1 MPRQEST
8 AKNRKTVGV
17 FVSQMG
23 RVWGLDYMSAI
34 KDAAEARDINLIY
47 FVGGK
52 PSAITTPGQMLP
64 SYGLYD
70 LAQTADLSG
79 LILSA
84 DLGHGISG
92 EEIRQ
97 FARSF
102 HKIPLTATALEVENI
117 PNLMADNVGGMRM
130 LIRHLIETHGY
141 KRIAFI
147 CGPKGQVEAEQR
159 LFAYREELKAHGIE
173 YDGRLIAQGDY
184 SPESG
189 RAAIQKLMEGR
200 KVKFDA
206 VAAANDRMAFGAMET
221 LRSYGLDIPGDVAV
235 TGFDDV
241 REARSLGVPL
251 TTIRQPFY
259 DLGKKTFETLLKVID
274 GDTEPTLTTIPTGL
288 VIRWSCGC
296 QPRFIKQAQISRE
309 EVARTGTLEN
319 KQDASIRAMFEAS
332 SAPMTSKNI
341 LNGVYRQAW
350 ETFLMVMRGE
360 RVAESFLASIER
372 AILTLQKYNDDPSDW
387 HNVLS
392 VFRRH
397 ALAGILDKDTTL
409 QAENLFQQARMVI
422 GELSQRYQAYQ
433 RLELEQEEQVLQAFS
448 FDMAPAMNLREI
460 GSAIQKNFPAMG
472 VERLYVMFYDKI
484 ARPQSA
490 LLPPLQNHHLFLQY
504 ENGKCEL
511 FSEQPKVATGHL
523 IPSARIPAD
532 RRYTAVVLPLTLA
545 QSRFGFMWI
554 ETKTGNWEVCNRV
567 RNLLSS
573 ALLRTMLVDQREAAQ
588 REVERLLQEAKQRAE
603 ELDRLYQNEQKR
615 RHEADALSKAARNL
629 STVLNIE
636 ELPQKILEQLLLVLP
651 YERGALLMEER
662 DGTVSILAHRGFPD
676 DRRAN
681 ELRVQ
686 INPGGVYDQIAQSGE
701 VKVVDDVTKEKGWTQ
716 VDWLPVHHSWVGLP
730 LFAKNKVIGMLSLT
744 RAPKAAFSAD
754 DLLLASTFAM
764 QAAIAMQNARL
775 YDDQARFNEMME
787 HMVEQRVEELHS
799 ALTTLEK
806 LDKNKTSFIQVAA
819 HELRTPITVIKG
831 NLGILKASEAIQSN
845 EMYSQVAEGALK
857 GTDRLL
863 QIVNAML
870 DVAKLETQA
879 ITPYLEPTIPGLV
892 LQLVQKEYKNDLKER
907 NITLTVESGIGQLP
921 QVMADP
927 QLLQKALDAI
937 VVNAIKF
944 TPDGGQITISGQTVQ
959 DERKGPCIELR
970 IADTGIGI
978 DPANHKVIFEKL
990 HQVGKVELH
999 SSGRTKFKG
1008 GGPGLGLAIAAGI
1021 IKAHDGRIWVES
1033 PGCDEEKLPGSTFF
1047 IRIPIGNTT
1056 AVT

>member
-1 MPRQEST
+1 MPRQES
-8 AKNRKTVGV
+8 AGKSRKTVGV
-17 FVSQMG
+17 FVSQAG

-34 KDAAEARDINLIY
+34 TDAAETHDINLIC

-52 PSAITTPGQMLP
+52 PTAITTPGQMSP

-70 LAQTADLSG
+70 LAQTADLAG
-79 LILSA
+79 IILSA
-84 DLGHGISG
+84 DLGHGVPG
-92 EEIRQ
+92 EDIRQ

-102 HKIPLTATALEVENI
+102 QKIPITATALEVEQA
-117 PNLMADNVGGMRM
+117 PNLLVDSVGGMRM
-130 LIRHLIETHGY
+130 LVRHLIETHGY

-147 CGPKGQVEAEQR
+147 CGPKRQMEAEQR

-173 YDGRLIAQGDY
+173 YDERLVVQGDY

-189 RAAIQKLMEGR
+189 RAAIRKLMEGR

-206 VAAANDRMAFGAMET
+206 VAAANDRMAFGAMEM
-221 LRSYGLDIPGDVAV
+221 LRNYGLHIPSDVAV

-251 TTIRQPFY
+251 TTVRQPFY
-259 DLGKKTFETLLKVID
+259 DLGKNTFETLLKVIS
-274 GDTEPTLTTIPTGL
+274 GDSEPTLTTIPTGV

-296 QPRFIKQAQISRE
+296 QPRFIQQAQISRE

-319 KQDASIRAMFEAS
+319 KQGVSIRAMFEAS
-332 SAPMTSKNI
+332 GAPMTSKTA
-341 LNGVYRQAW
+341 LTKVYNQVW
-350 ETFLMVMRGE
+350 ETFLLALRGE
-360 RVAESFLASIER
+360 RVAESFLASIEQ
-372 AILTLQKYNDDPSDW
+372 AILTLQKYNDDPGDW

-397 ALAGILDKDTTL
+397 ALAGILDKDATL
-409 QAENLFQQARMVI
+409 QAENLFQQARMLV

-433 RLELEQEEQVLQAFS
+433 RLELEQEEQLLQNFS
-448 FDMAPAMNLREI
+448 FDMAPAMSLHEI

-472 VERLYVMFYDKI
+472 IERLYVMFYDKI
-484 ARPQSA
+484 ARPQSS
-490 LLPPLQNHHLFLQY
+490 LLPPSQNHQLFLQY
-504 ENGKCEL
+504 DNGKCDL
-511 FSEQPKVATGHL
+511 FTEQPKIATGHL
-523 IPSARIPAD
+523 IPGSSIPTD
-532 RRYTAVVLPLTLA
+532 RRYTAVVMPLALA

-554 ETKTGNWEVCNRV
+554 ETKTGDWEVCTRV

-588 REVERLLQEAKQRAE
+588 REVERLLHEAKQRAE
-603 ELDRLYQNEQKR
+603 ELDRLYQNEQER
-615 RHEADALSKAARNL
+615 RREADALSKAARNL
-629 STVLNIE
+629 STVIRVE
-636 ELPQKILEQLLLVLP
+636 EVPQKILEQLLLVLP

-662 DGTVSILAHRGFPD
+662 DGTISVLAQRGFPD
-676 DRRAN
+676 DQRAQD
-681 ELRVQ
+681 LRVQ
-686 INPGGVYDQIAQSGE
+686 INPGGVYDQIARTSE
-701 VKVVDDVTKEKGWTQ
+701 VMVVDDVTKEKGWTQ

-730 LFAKNKVIGMLSLT
+730 LFAKNKVVGMLSLT
-744 RAPKAAFSAD
+744 RANKAAFTAD

-775 YDDQARFNEMME
+775 YDDQAKFNELME

-819 HELRTPITVIKG
+819 HELRTPITVMKGYLGMLKG
-831 NLGILKASEAIQSN
+831 NPSIQEQEALLQA
-845 EMYSQVAEGALK
+845 VEGVMK
-857 GTDRLL
+857 GTDRLH

-870 DVAKLETQA
+870 DVAKLESQA
-879 ITPYLEPTIPGLV
+879 ITPHIEPTIVGLV

-907 NITLTVESGIGQLP
+907 NITLKVESSISQLP

-944 TPDGGQITISGQTVQ
+944 TPDGGAVTIGGETAQ

-1008 GGPGLGLAIAAGI
+1008 GGPGLGLSIAAGI
-1021 IKAHDGRIWVES
+1021 IKAHDGKIWVES
-1033 PGCDEEKLPGSTFF
+1033 PGHDEEKLPGSTFF
-1047 IRIPIGNTT
+1047 IRIPIKSQS
-1056 AVT
+1056 

>member
-8 AKNRKTVGV
+8 AKVRKTVGV
-17 FVSQMG
+17 FVSQVG

-34 KDAAEARDINLIY
+34 TDVAEAHDINLIC

-52 PSAITTPGQMLP
+52 PTAITTPGQMSP

-70 LAQTADLSG
+70 LAETADLAG
-79 LILSA
+79 IILSA
-84 DLGHGISG
+84 DLGHGVPG

-97 FARSF
+97 FAQTF
-102 HKIPLTATALEVENI
+102 KKIPMTATALEVEHI
-117 PNLMADNVGGMRM
+117 PSLMADSVGGMRM
-130 LIRHLIETHGY
+130 LIRHLIEVHGY
-141 KRIAFI
+141 RRIAFI
-147 CGPKGQVEAEQR
+147 CGPKRQVEAEQR

-173 YDGRLIAQGDY
+173 YDERLVVQGDY

-200 KVKFDA
+200 KVKFEA
-206 VAAANDRMAFGAMET
+206 VAAANDRMAFGAMEM
-221 LRSYGLDIPGDVAV
+221 LRNYGLNIPSDVAV

-251 TTIRQPFY
+251 TTVRQPFY
-259 DLGKKTFETLLKVID
+259 DLGKNTFETLLKVMD
-274 GDTEPTLTTIPTGL
+274 GDSEPTLTTIPTG
-288 VIRWSCGC
+288 VVVRWSCGC
-296 QPRFIKQAQISRE
+296 QPRFIQQAQISRE

-319 KQDASIRAMFEAS
+319 KQEASIRAMFEAS
-332 SAPMTSKNI
+332 GAPMTAKNA
-341 LNGVYRQAW
+341 LNNTYRQAW

-360 RVAESFLASIER
+360 QVAEAFLASIER
-372 AILTLQKYNDDPSDW
+372 AILTLQKFNDDPGDW

-392 VFRRH
+392 IFRRH
-397 ALAGILDKDTTL
+397 ALAGIVHKDATL
-409 QAENLFQQARMVI
+409 QAENLFQQARMLV

-433 RLELEQEEQVLQAFS
+433 RLELEQQEQVLQNFS
-448 FDMAPAMNLREI
+448 FDMAPAMSLHEI

-472 VERLYVMFYDKI
+472 IERLYVMFYDKI

-490 LLPPLQNHHLFLQY
+490 LLPPSQNHQLFLQY

-511 FSEQPKVATGHL
+511 FTEQPKLATGHL
-523 IPSARIPAD
+523 IPHSSLPTH
-532 RRYTAVVLPLTLA
+532 RRYTAVVMPLALA

-554 ETKTGNWEVCNRV
+554 ETKDNDWEVCTRV

-588 REVERLLQEAKQRAE
+588 RQVERLLYEAKQRAE
-603 ELDRLYQNEQKR
+603 ELDRLYQNEQER
-615 RHEADALSKAARNL
+615 RREADALSKAARNL
-629 STVLNIE
+629 STVISVDE
-636 ELPQKILEQLLLVLP
+636 VPKKILEQLLLVLP

-662 DGTVSILAHRGFPD
+662 DGTISVLAQHGFPD
-676 DRRAN
+676 GQRAQD
-681 ELRVQ
+681 LRIQ
-686 INPGGVYDQIAQSGE
+686 INPGGVYDQIARTGE
-701 VKVVDDVTKEKGWTQ
+701 VKVVDDVTQEKGWTQ

-730 LFAKNKVIGMLSLT
+730 LFAKNRVVGMLSLT
-744 RAPKAAFSAD
+744 RAPKAAFTAD

-764 QAAIAMQNARL
+764 QAAIALQNARL
-775 YDDQARFNEMME
+775 YDDQAKFNELME

-831 NLGILKASEAIQSN
+831 NLGILKTLETIQAN
-845 EMYSQVAEGALK
+845 EMYSQIVEGALK

-870 DVAKLETQA
+870 DVAKLESQA
-879 ITPYLEPTIPGLV
+879 ITPHMEPTVIGLV
-892 LQLVQKEYKNDLKER
+892 LQLVQKEYKDDLKER
-907 NITLTVESGIGQLP
+907 NITLTVESSVSQLP
-921 QVMADP
+921 QIMADP
-927 QLLQKALDAI
+927 QLMQKALDAV

-944 TPDGGQITISGQTVQ
+944 TPDGGKITIHGETVQ
-959 DERKGPCIELR
+959 DERKGACIEIR
-970 IADTGIGI
+970 ITDTGIGI

-1008 GGPGLGLAIAAGI
+1008 GGPGLGLSIAAGI
-1021 IKAHDGRIWVES
+1021 VKAHDGKIWVES
-1033 PGCDEEKLPGSTFF
+1033 PGHDEEKLPGSTFF
-1047 IRIPIGNTT
+1047 IRIPIKTV
-1056 AVT
+1056 A

>member
-8 AKNRKTVGV
+8 AKGRQTVGV
-17 FVSQMG
+17 FVSQVG

-34 KDAAEARDINLIY
+34 TDAAEAHDINLVC

-52 PSAITTPGQMLP
+52 PMAITTPGQLSP

-70 LAQTADLSG
+70 LAQTADLAG
-79 LILSA
+79 IILSA
-84 DLGHGISG
+84 DLGHGIPG
-92 EEIRQ
+92 EDIRQ
-97 FARSF
+97 FIQSF
-102 HKIPLTATALEVENI
+102 GQTPMTATALEVENI
-117 PNLMADNVGGMRM
+117 PSLIVDNVGGMRM

-147 CGPKGQVEAEQR
+147 CGPNRQVEAEQR

-173 YDGRLIAQGDY
+173 YDERLVVQGDY

-189 RAAIQKLMEGR
+189 RAAIKKLMEGR

-221 LRSYGLDIPGDVAV
+221 LRSYGLNIPSDVAV

-251 TTIRQPFY
+251 TTVKQPFY
-259 DLGKKTFETLLKVID
+259 DLGKNTFETLLKVIQ

-288 VIRWSCGC
+288 VVRWSCGC
-296 QPRFIKQAQISRE
+296 QPRFIQQAQISRE

-319 KQDASIRAMFEAS
+319 KQEISIRAMFEAS
-332 SAPMTSKNI
+332 GAPMPSKNA

-350 ETFLMVMRGE
+350 ETFLLVMRGE
-360 RVAESFLASIER
+360 QVAESFLASIEQ
-372 AILTLQKYNDDPSDW
+372 AILTLQKYNGDPGDW

-397 ALAGILDKDTTL
+397 ALAGIIHKDATL
-409 QAENLFQQARMVI
+409 QAENLFQQARMLV

-433 RLELEQEEQVLQAFS
+433 RLELEQQEQVLQNFS
-448 FDMAPAMNLREI
+448 FAMAPAMSLHEI
-460 GSAIQKNFPAMG
+460 GSAIQHNFPAMG

-490 LLPPLQNHHLFLQY
+490 LLPPSQHHQLFLQY

-511 FSEQPKVATGHL
+511 FTEQPKLATGHL
-523 IPSARIPAD
+523 IPGGSIPAD
-532 RRYTAVVLPLTLA
+532 RRYTAVVMPLALA

-554 ETKTGNWEVCNRV
+554 ETKTGDWEVCTRV

-588 REVERLLQEAKQRAE
+588 RQIERLLHEAKQRAE
-603 ELDRLYQNEQKR
+603 ELDRLYQNEQER
-615 RHEADALSKAARNL
+615 RREADALSKAARNL
-629 STVLNIE
+629 STVISVDE
-636 ELPQKILEQLLLVLP
+636 VPRKILEQLMLVLP

-662 DGTVSILAHRGFPD
+662 DGTISVLAQRGFPD
-676 DRRAN
+676 DQRAQD
-681 ELRVQ
+681 LRVQ
-686 INPGGVYDQIAQSGE
+686 INQGGVYDQIARSGE
-701 VKVVDDVTKEKGWTQ
+701 AIVIDDVTQEKSWTQ
-716 VDWLPVHHSWVGLP
+716 VDWLPVHHSWVGMP
-730 LFAKNKVIGMLSLT
+730 LFAKNRVIGMLSLT
-744 RAPKAAFSAD
+744 RAPKAAFTAD

-775 YDDQARFNEMME
+775 YDDQAKFNELME

-819 HELRTPITVIKG
+819 HELRTPITIMKGYLGMLKG
-831 NLGILKASEAIQSN
+831 NPSIQEQEALFQAVDGV
-845 EMYSQVAEGALK
+845 MK
-857 GTDRLL
+857 GTDRLH

-870 DVAKLETQA
+870 DVAKLESQA
-879 ITPYLEPTIPGLV
+879 ITPHMEPTIVGLV

-907 NITLTVESGIGQLP
+907 NITLAVESGISQLP

-944 TPDGGQITISGQTVQ
+944 TPDGGKVTVSGETVQ
-959 DERKGPCIELR
+959 DERKGPCIEIR
-970 IADTGIGI
+970 VSDTGIGI

-1008 GGPGLGLAIAAGI
+1008 GGPGLGLSIAAGI
-1021 IKAHDGRIWVES
+1021 VKAHDGKTWVES
-1033 PGCDEEKLPGSTFF
+1033 PGHDEKTLPGSTFF
-1047 IRIPIGNTT
+1047 IRIPIK
-1056 AVT
+1056 

>member
-1 MPRQEST
+1 MPRQES
-8 AKNRKTVGV
+8 AGKGRKTVGV
-17 FVSQMG
+17 FVSQVG

-34 KDAAEARDINLIY
+34 TDSAETHDINLIY

-52 PSAITTPGQMLP
+52 PTAITTPGQMSP

-70 LAQTADLSG
+70 LAQTADLAG
-79 LILSA
+79 IILSA
-84 DLGHGISG
+84 DLGHGIPG

-97 FARSF
+97 FAQGF
-102 HKIPLTATALEVENI
+102 GKIPTTATALEVEHA
-117 PNLMADNVGGMRM
+117 PSLMVDSVGGMRM
-130 LIRHLIETHGY
+130 LIRHLIEAHGY
-141 KRIAFI
+141 QRIAFI
-147 CGPKGQVEAEQR
+147 CGPKRQVEAEQR

-173 YDGRLIAQGDY
+173 YDERLVAQGDY

-206 VAAANDRMAFGAMET
+206 VAAANDRMAFGAMEM
-221 LRSYGLDIPGDVAV
+221 LRSYGLNIPSDVAV

-251 TTIRQPFY
+251 TTVRQPFY
-259 DLGKKTFETLLKVID
+259 DLGKNTFETLLKVID
-274 GDTEPTLTTIPTGL
+274 GDTEPTLTTIPTSL
-288 VIRWSCGC
+288 VARWSCGC
-296 QPRFIKQAQISRE
+296 QPRFIQQAQISRE

-319 KQDASIRAMFEAS
+319 KQEASIRAMFEAS
-332 SAPMTSKNI
+332 GAPMTSKIALTKAYNQ
-341 LNGVYRQAW
+341 VW
-350 ETFLMVMRGE
+350 ENFLLALRGKQT
-360 RVAESFLASIER
+360 AESFLASIEQ
-372 AILTLQKYNDDPSDW
+372 AILTLQKYNDDPGDW

-397 ALAGILDKDTTL
+397 ALAGILHKDAAL
-409 QAENLFQQARMVI
+409 QAENLFQQARMLI

-433 RLELEQEEQVLQAFS
+433 RLELEQQEQVLQNFS
-448 FDMAPAMNLREI
+448 FAMAPAMSLHEI
-460 GSAIQKNFPAMG
+460 GSAIQQNFPAMG
-472 VERLYVMFYDKI
+472 IERLYVMFYDKI

-490 LLPPLQNHHLFLQY
+490 LLPPSQNHQLFLQY

-511 FSEQPKVATGHL
+511 FTEQPKLATGHL
-523 IPSARIPAD
+523 IPGSSIPTD
-532 RRYTAVVLPLTLA
+532 RRYTAVVMPLALA

-554 ETKTGNWEVCNRV
+554 ETKTRDWEVCART

-588 REVERLLQEAKQRAE
+588 REVERLLHEAKQRAE
-603 ELDRLYQNEQKR
+603 ELDRLYQNEQER
-615 RHEADALSKAARNL
+615 RREADALSKAARNL
-629 STVLNIE
+629 SSVINVE
-636 ELPQKILEQLLLVLP
+636 ELPKKILEQLAFVLP

-662 DGTVSILAHRGFPD
+662 DGTISILAQRGFPD
-676 DRRAN
+676 DQRVQD
-681 ELRVQ
+681 LRVQ
-686 INPGGVYDQIAQSGE
+686 INPGGVYDQIARAGE
-701 VKVVDDVTKEKGWTQ
+701 VKVVDDVTREKGWTQ
-716 VDWLPVHHSWVGLP
+716 VDWLPIHHSWVGLP
-730 LFAKNKVIGMLSLT
+730 LFAKNKVVGMLSLT
-744 RAPKAAFSAD
+744 RAAKAAFTAD

-775 YDDQARFNEMME
+775 YDDQAKFNELME

-819 HELRTPITVIKG
+819 HELRTPITVMKGYLGMLKG
-831 NLGILKASEAIQSN
+831 NPSIQ
-845 EMYSQVAEGALK
+845 EQGDLFQAVDGVMK
-857 GTDRLL
+857 GTDRLH

-870 DVAKLETQA
+870 DVAKLESQA
-879 ITPYLEPTIPGLV
+879 IAPHIEPTLLGLV

-907 NITLTVESGIGQLP
+907 NITLSVESSVSQLP
-921 QVMADP
+921 QLMADP
-927 QLLQKALDAI
+927 HLLQKALDAI

-944 TPDGGQITISGQTVQ
+944 TPDGGQITISGETAQ

-970 IADTGIGI
+970 ITDTGIGI

-999 SSGRTKFKG
+999 SSGRAKFKG
-1008 GGPGLGLAIAAGI
+1008 GGPGLGLSIAAGI
-1021 IKAHDGRIWVES
+1021 VKAHDGKIWVES
-1033 PGCDEEKLPGSTFF
+1033 PGHDEERLPGSTFF
-1047 IRIPIGNTT
+1047 IRIPIKLP
-1056 AVT
+1056 A

>member
-34 KDAAEARDINLIY
+34 KDAAEAHDINLIY

-79 LILSA
+79 IILSA

-117 PNLMADNVGGMRM
+117 PNLMVDNVGGMRM

-173 YDGRLIAQGDY
+173 YDGRLITQGDY
-184 SPESG
+184 SSESG
-189 RAAIQKLMEGR
+189 SAAIQKLLEGR

-206 VAAANDRMAFGAMET
+206 VAAANDRMACGAMEK
-221 LRSYGLDIPGDVAV
+221 LRSYGLNIPGDVAV

-251 TTIRQPFY
+251 TTIKQPFY

-319 KQDASIRAMFEAS
+319 KQDASVRAMFEAS
-332 SAPMTSKNI
+332 SAPMTSKNA

-409 QAENLFQQARMVI
+409 QAENLFQQARMLI

-433 RLELEQEEQVLQAFS
+433 RLELEQEEQVLQTFS
-448 FDMAPAMNLREI
+448 FDMAPAMSLREI

-490 LLPPLQNHHLFLQY
+490 LLPPSQNHHLFLQY

-511 FSEQPKVATGHL
+511 FSEQPKIVTGHL
-523 IPSARIPAD
+523 IPRGSIPSD
-532 RRYTAVVLPLTLA
+532 RRYTAVVMPLVLA

-554 ETKTGNWEVCNRV
+554 ETKTGDWEVCARV

-603 ELDRLYQNEQKR
+603 ELDRLYQNEQER
-615 RHEADALSKAARNL
+615 RREADALSKAARNL

-662 DGTVSILAHRGFPD
+662 DGTVSVLAHHGFPD
-676 DRRAN
+676 DRRAQ

-686 INPGGVYDQIAQSGE
+686 INPGGVYDQIACSGE

-716 VDWLPVHHSWVGLP
+716 VDWLPVHYSWVGLP

-879 ITPYLEPTIPGLV
+879 ITPHLEPTIPGLV

-907 NITLTVESGIGQLP
+907 NITLTVESGISQLP

-978 DPANHKVIFEKL
+978 DPVNHKVIFEKL

>member
-8 AKNRKTVGV
+8 GKGRKTVGV
-17 FVSQMG
+17 FVSQVG

-34 KDAAEARDINLIY
+34 TDAAEAHDINLIC

-52 PSAITTPGQMLP
+52 PSAITTPGHMSP

-70 LAQTADLSG
+70 LAETADLTG
-79 LILSA
+79 ILLSA
-84 DLGHGISG
+84 DLGHGVPG
-92 EEIRQ
+92 DNIRQ
-97 FARSF
+97 FAQNF
-102 HKIPLTATALEVENI
+102 KKTPMTATALEVEHI
-117 PNLMADNVGGMRM
+117 PSLIADSVGGMRM
-130 LIRHLIETHGY
+130 LIRHLIEMHGY

-147 CGPKGQVEAEQR
+147 SGPKRQVEAEQR
-159 LFAYREELKAHGIE
+159 LFAYREELKAHSIE
-173 YDGRLIAQGDY
+173 YDERLVVQGDY

-189 RAAIQKLMEGR
+189 RLAIIKLMEER

-221 LRSYGLDIPGDVAV
+221 LRSYGLNIPSDVAV

-251 TTIRQPFY
+251 TTVKQPFY
-259 DLGKKTFETLLKVID
+259 DLGKNTFETLLKVID
-274 GDTEPTLTTIPTGL
+274 GDSEPTLTTIPTGL
-288 VIRWSCGC
+288 VVRWSCGC
-296 QPRFIKQAQISRE
+296 QPRFIQQAQISRE

-319 KQDASIRAMFEAS
+319 KQEASIRAMFEAS
-332 SAPMTSKNI
+332 GAPMTSKSA

-350 ETFLMVMRGE
+350 ETFLLVMRGE
-360 RVAESFLASIER
+360 RVAESFLASIEQ
-372 AILTLQKYNDDPSDW
+372 AILTLQKYNDDPGDW
-387 HNVLS
+387 HNVMS
-392 VFRRH
+392 VFRRY
-397 ALAGILDKDTTL
+397 ALAGILHKDATL
-409 QAENLFQQARMVI
+409 QAENLFQQARMLV

-433 RLELEQEEQVLQAFS
+433 RLELEQQEQVLQNFS
-448 FDMAPAMNLREI
+448 FAMAPAMSLHEI
-460 GSAIQKNFPAMG
+460 GSAIQQNFPAMG

-490 LLPPLQNHHLFLQY
+490 LLPPSQNHQLFLQY
-504 ENGKCEL
+504 ENGKCDL
-511 FSEQPKVATGHL
+511 FTEQPKLATGHL
-523 IPSARIPAD
+523 IPGGSIPTD
-532 RRYTAVVLPLTLA
+532 RRYTAVVMPLTLA

-554 ETKTGNWEVCNRV
+554 ETKTGDWEVCIRV

-588 REVERLLQEAKQRAE
+588 RQVERLLYEAKQRAE
-603 ELDRLYQNEQKR
+603 ELDRLYQNEQER
-615 RHEADALSKAARNL
+615 RREADALSKAARNL
-629 STVLNIE
+629 STVISVDE
-636 ELPQKILEQLLLVLP
+636 VPRKILEQLLIVLP

-662 DGTVSILAHRGFPD
+662 DGTISVLAQRGFPD
-676 DRRAN
+676 DQRTQD
-681 ELRVQ
+681 LRVQ
-686 INPGGVYDQIAQSGE
+686 INPGGVYDQIARSGE
-701 VKVVDDVTKEKGWTQ
+701 VKVVDDVTREKGWTQ

-730 LFAKNKVIGMLSLT
+730 LFAKNKVVGMLSLT

-775 YDDQARFNEMME
+775 YDDQARFNELME

-819 HELRTPITVIKG
+819 HELRTPITIMKGYLGMLKG
-831 NLGILKASEAIQSN
+831 NPSIQEQEALFQAVDGV
-845 EMYSQVAEGALK
+845 MK
-857 GTDRLL
+857 GTDRLH

-870 DVAKLETQA
+870 DVAKLESQA
-879 ITPYLEPTIPGLV
+879 ITPHTEPTIIGLV

-907 NITLTVESGIGQLP
+907 NISISVESGISQLP
-921 QVMADP
+921 QFMADP

-944 TPDGGQITISGQTVQ
+944 TPDGGKVTVSGETVQ
-959 DERKGPCIELR
+959 DERKGPCIEIR
-970 IADTGIGI
+970 VSDTGIGI

-1008 GGPGLGLAIAAGI
+1008 GGPGLGLSIAAGI
-1021 IKAHDGRIWVES
+1021 IKAHDGKIWVES
-1033 PGCDEEKLPGSTFF
+1033 PGHDEKKLPGSTFF
-1047 IRIPIGNTT
+1047 IRIPIK
-1056 AVT
+1056 APA